1 MNSRSVLN
9 YRWTVLLLAMGYFIY
24 LFWSTDKTAFGWQ
37 FRYLTIWALT
47 TNVLVAG
54 QMLRLSLGKTTK
66 DWNNF
71 VSMGVVLNVV
81 VVVNYWKLY
90 FENPAS
96 LNASGQGLV
105 WYMEYYL
112 HLMGPLLMA
121 IDAFLILGV
130 FRNLPRVFLYAL
142 LLGTAYPLWSEFV
155 VGPMN
160 SQPAGSVT
168 NGLPYPFLNNM
179 EVSQRL
185 TFYGI
190 IIVTI
195 FVFIGLGWGLSRG
208 IAALR
213 HNQLPAA
220 VAEDA

>member
-9 YRWTVLLLAMGYFIY
+9 YRWMVFLLALGYFLY
-24 LFWSTDKTAFGWQ
+24 LFRGTDKTAFGWQ

-66 DWNNF
+66 DWNSF

-81 VVVNYWKLY
+81 VVVNYWRLY
-90 FENPAS
+90 FEDPTS
-96 LNASGQGLV
+96 LSTSGQGLV

-112 HLMGPLLMA
+112 HLMGPLLMV

-130 FRNLPRVFLYAL
+130 FQNLPRVFLYAL
-142 LLGTAYPLWSEFV
+142 FLGTAYPLWAEFV
-155 VGPMN
+155 VAPMN

-179 EVSQRL
+179 DVSQRL

-190 IIVTI
+190 IIGFN
-195 FVFIGLGWGLSRG
+195 FVFIGLGWGLSRWIQG
-208 IAALR
+208 LR
-213 HNQLPAA
+213 RNRLAVA
-220 VAEDA
+220 VAEES

>member
-9 YRWTVLLLAMGYFIY
+9 YRWTVFLLALGYFLY

-47 TNVLVAG
+47 TNFLVSG
-54 QMLRLSLGKTTK
+54 QMLRLSFGRTTK
-66 DWNNF
+66 DWNSF

-112 HLMGPLLMA
+112 HLLGPLLMA

-130 FRNLPRVFLYAL
+130 FRNLPRVCLYAL
-142 LLGTAYPLWSEFV
+142 LLGTAYPLWAEFV
-155 VGPMN
+155 VAPMN
-160 SQPAGSVT
+160 NQPIGSVT

-179 EVSQRL
+179 EVPQRL

-190 IIVTI
+190 ITVTI
-195 FVFIGLGWGLSRG
+195 FVFIGLGWGLSRS
-208 IAALR
+208 IESFRRRRL
-213 HNQLPAA
+213 L
-220 VAEDA
+220 VAGAEKA

>member
-9 YRWTVLLLAMGYFIY
+9 YRWTVFLLALGYFAY
-24 LFWSTDKTAFGWQ
+24 LFWSTDKSAFGWQ

-47 TNVLVAG
+47 TNFLVAG
-54 QMLRLSLGKTTK
+54 QMLRVSLGRTAN
-66 DWNNF
+66 DWNSF

-96 LNASGQGLV
+96 LNTSGEGLV

-112 HLMGPLLMA
+112 HLLGPLLMA

-142 LLGTAYPLWSEFV
+142 LLGTAYPVWAEFV
-155 VGPMN
+155 VAPMN

-168 NGLPYPFLNNM
+168 SGLPYPFLNNM
-179 EVSQRL
+179 AVSERL
-185 TFYGI
+185 TFYGVI
-190 IIVTI
+190 TVTI
-195 FVFIGLGWGLSRG
+195 FVFIGLGWGLSRS
-208 IAALR
+208 IEAVHRRRLPVAA
-213 HNQLPAA
+213 
-220 VAEDA
+220 AEEA